1 MIVAAALLLGA
12 APPHGHAPT
21 KAALVG
27 LYQIQTMEVG
37 GGLELRKD
45 GHFRYE
51 LEYGALDEAAEGTWT
66 VKDGNV
72 LLTTFPAPKEPT
84 FDLVSDEAA
93 PKCTLHLSVD
103 WSKLDWS
110 SAPDALVTYERDP
123 KELHFLQS
131 DDNGDLHPEDCAVTM
146 IMPLVPMYRVP
157 GAPIK
162 LSPGTGHRL
171 SLRFEPNELGH
182 AAFDGEPLKIT
193 GSGLLMERYDAAI
206 RFVRVRP

>member
-1 MIVAAALLLGA
+1 MIALAALALAA
-12 APPHGHAPT
+12 APPAPT
-21 KAALVG
+21 RAALAG

-45 GHFRYE
+45 GRFRYE
-51 LEYGALDEAAEGTWT
+51 LAYGALDEGAEGTWT

-72 LLTTFPAPKEPT
+72 LLTTVPMPKEPT
-84 FDLVSDEAA
+84 FDLVSDQRA
-93 PKCTLHLSVD
+93 PKCTLSLSVD

-123 KELHFLQS
+123 KELHFLQA
-131 DDNGDLHPEDCAVTM
+131 DDNGDLHPQDCAVTM

-162 LSPGTGHRL
+162 LSPASGHRL
-171 SLRFEPNELGH
+171 SLRFEPNELGRP
-182 AAFDGEPLKIT
+182 AFRGEPLKIT
-193 GSGLLMERYDAAI
+193 GSGLLMERYDAEI

>member
-1 MIVAAALLLGA
+1 MALPMLIAALLVPVAAAQ
-12 APPHGHAPT
+12 PHPASM
-21 KAALVG
+21 VG
-27 LYQIQTMEVG
+27 VYQIRTMEVG
-37 GGLELRKD
+37 GGLQLQKN

-51 LEYGALDEAAEGTWT
+51 LEYGALDEMAEGNWA

-72 LLTTFPAPKEPT
+72 LLTTSPMPKQPT
-84 FDLVSDEAA
+84 FDLVSDQAA
-93 PKCTLHLSVD
+93 PKCTLSLSVD

-123 KELHFLQS
+123 KELHLLQA

-157 GAPIK
+157 GDPIK
-162 LSPGTGHRL
+162 LSPTSGHRL
-171 SLRFEPNELGH
+171 SLRFQPNDLGH
-182 AAFDGEPLKIT
+182 PAFDGEPLRIN
-193 GSGLLMERYDAAI
+193 GSSLLMERYDAEV